1 MKLLLAHL
9 LPVMDW
15 VWAALGTALAV
26 PLLISGPGA
35 LSSQVLRLLT
45 RDNEW
50 SGTQTF
56 DNGTLLLDQAL
67 AAPTDVTN
75 RLYNIGGNIFWNG
88 ALVTTAAGLGTVT
101 SVDLTVPSILTVT
114 GGPVTSAGTFAVD
127 LATQAA
133 NQILSGPPTGADDVP
148 TFRGLVDA
156 DIPDDITINGTS
168 NVTWAS
174 VNKAGSSLA
183 DLATK
188 DASVLSGLLAL
199 VRITDTGTAGQP
211 LQSSGG
217 AGPQYAAL
225 NLSTATNTSGT
236 LPAARMPAI
245 TGDATSSAGTVA
257 LTLAN
262 SGVAAATYGSASAVP
277 VLTID
282 AKGRVTA
289 ATTASLTGTFL
300 PSLIFGA
307 ARGAALIG
315 NATPQFAVLTPTVTG
330 SILRFDGTDTSWST
344 DGSGLTA
351 LNATQLT
358 TGVAAVARGGL
369 GQGASPTDGQ
379 IPIGKTAD
387 GSYLPATLTGTA
399 NQVTVTNGANS
410 ITLSLPQS
418 IATASAP
425 QFARIGAGT
434 GPDAVA
440 PIYAFGPIKRR
451 IVSNGSSGAAFS
463 LDLSTADEHQLTLT
477 AAPCVLTLNNPI
489 AGAIYRLYLL
499 QDGTGNRTVTWPAAV
514 KWTAGTAPTLT
525 TTASKTDLITLVYDG
540 TSYFGSSSL
549 NY

>member
-1 MKLLLAHL
+1 MKLLLTHL
-9 LPVMDW
+9 LVVGDW
-15 VWAALGTALAV
+15 LYTALGAALAL
-26 PLLISGPGA
+26 PLLITGPGS

-56 DNGTLLLDQAL
+56 DNGTLLLESAL
-67 AAPTDVTN
+67 ADPVDVTN
-75 RLYNIGGNIFWNG
+75 RLYSVGGNLFWNG
-88 ALVTTAAGLGTVT
+88 TLVTTASGLGTVT
-101 SVDLTVPSILTVT
+101 SVDLTVPPIFSVT
-114 GGPVTSAGTFAVD
+114 GGPITSAGTFAVGI
-127 LATQAA
+127 ATQPA
-133 NQILSGPPTGADDVP
+133 NTVWAGPSVGADAEP
-148 TFRGLVDA
+148 TFRGLVND
-156 DIPDDITINGTS
+156 DIPDDITIDGTN

-174 VNKAGSSLA
+174 VNKTGSSLA

-188 DASVLSGLLAL
+188 DASVLSGFLAL
-199 VRITDTGTAGQP
+199 ARITDTGVAGQP

-217 AGPQYAAL
+217 PGPQYAAL
-225 NLSTATNTSGT
+225 NLSGASNTTGT
-236 LPAARMPAI
+236 LPAARMPAM
-245 TGDATSSAGTVA
+245 TGDATSPAGSVA
-257 LTLAN
+257 LTLAP

-289 ATTASLTGTFL
+289 ASTASLTGAFL
-300 PSLIFGA
+300 PSLISGA
-307 ARGAALIG
+307 VRGAALVG
-315 NATPQFAVLTPTVTG
+315 NATPQFAVLTPSVVG
-330 SILRFDGTDTSWST
+330 SFLRFDGTDTLWST

-358 TGVAAVARGGL
+358 SGVAAVARGGL

-387 GSYLPATLTGTA
+387 GSYLPATITGTV
-399 NQVTVTNGANS
+399 NQVTITNGPNS
-410 ITLSLPQS
+410 ITVSLPQA

-451 IVSNGSSGAAFS
+451 IVSNGSSGAAIA

-499 QDGTGNRTVTWPAAV
+499 QDGTGSRTVTWPAAV

-525 TTASKTDLITLVYDG
+525 LTAGKTDLITLVYDG